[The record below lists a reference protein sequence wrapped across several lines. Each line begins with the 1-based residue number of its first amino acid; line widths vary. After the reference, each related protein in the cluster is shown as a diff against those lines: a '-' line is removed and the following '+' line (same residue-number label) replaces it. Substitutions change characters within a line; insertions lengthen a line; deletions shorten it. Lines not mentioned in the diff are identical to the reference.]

1 MHTDF
6 FLLLWQSWPAIEP
19 ERRGLG
25 RADTQGHLASLR
37 GRAQCWTSDQIW
49 VNTGQSFVN
58 DENLYE
64 FLSGLCRQGGL
75 TPSSQVG
82 MWRGSRG
89 WRINTLLHGYGGYRQ
104 QTADS
109 VRDSISHCRGHS
121 HISDL
126 ASPPTLGMTYSGG
139 TDRAANNPSRYYYM
153 RAKYGPP
160 VMEGLERASK
170 NTPTTQS

>member
-1 MHTDF
+1 MNSSQ
-6 FLLLWQSWPAIEP
+6 LCA
-19 ERRGLG
+19 G
-25 RADTQGHLASLR
+25 RAASHPAVRLVCGEGAGADGSIPCYTVTGDTDSRQRQRQHLALP
-37 GRAQCWTSDQIW
+37 G
-49 VNTGQSFVN
+49 
-58 DENLYE
+58 
-64 FLSGLCRQGGL
+64 
-75 TPSSQVG
+75 
-82 MWRGSRG
+82 
-89 WRINTLLHGYGGYRQ
+89 TL
-104 QTADS
+104 
-109 VRDSISHCRGHS
+109 S

>member
-6 FLLLWQSWPAIEP
+6 FLLLWQSWLAIEP

-64 FLSGLCRQGGL
+64 FLSALCRQGGL

-104 QTADS
+104 QTASETASRIAGDTLTS
-109 VRDSISHCRGHS
+109 QTWHHHPHWAWHIVAAQTGLQTTHHAITTWELNMVLRLWRGWS
-121 HISDL
+121 E
-126 ASPPTLGMTYSGG
+126 P
-139 TDRAANNPSRYYYM
+139 
-153 RAKYGPP
+153 AKI
-160 VMEGLERASK
+160 LRQLNLS
-170 NTPTTQS
+170 